1 MCGFAGI
8 FSPSRPLITSEIAL
22 AERVCARQRHR
33 GPDSSGSWIGGNI
46 ALFHNKLSITTT
58 NGESDQPFQ
67 GSGVRCVFSG
77 EIYNHRELAAHL
89 GDGGSDFDGRVI
101 PIGFARSGAT
111 FLGAMDGEFAV
122 ALADTASGT
131 VTLARDRAGS
141 RNLYFTKT
149 PGGCWVFSTELA
161 SLAIE
166 PEIPCDLDANAL
178 VDQLVLHEWTPRMG
192 TFFTGIVQV
201 APGTGLV
208 LSRDVPSVH
217 AYHAAPGLAYDRA
230 DVLRRATVARIRHSQ
245 QSRGCLAFSG
255 GMDSTALAAISETL
269 PDGWTTLT
277 VVREANDAIAN
288 RVRRI
293 ARNLPKLRPDMVVL
307 RDEEINTRALTELTS
322 QLASP
327 VCDTTPF
334 ALSALFSEAHRRGL
348 RYCISGE
355 GADDFWGGYAS
366 EVPFL
371 RTDSVQSAYV
381 SLVERVRENGFAEL
395 LGGELRKV
403 PLLGD
408 QATDLVIHRLANAHD
423 ALLSAAEDQSPL
435 VVGRPLAVLSVLG
448 PLRRSLE
455 QVDCLAG
462 NHSMEAR
469 IPFCASELLSRRW
482 EPEWADGKAWIVGSL
497 DERVRE
503 RLDWT
508 KESFA
513 TRRFE
518 DTGLAD
524 DVGALVEEIL
534 SNPVI
539 GPLLRPGI
547 DVSMLKMLAAA
558 NSKLWWSM
566 VGIARFYSVFCRS

>member
-1 MCGFAGI
+1 MCGFAGV
-8 FSPSRPLITSEIAL
+8 FSPSRQLTTSEIAL

-33 GPDSSGSWIGGNI
+33 GPDSSGSWIGDNI
-46 ALFHNKLSITTT
+46 ALFHNKLSITT
-58 NGESDQPFQ
+58 NERESDQPFH
-67 GSGVRCVFSG
+67 GNGVRCVFSG
-77 EIYNHRELAAHL
+77 EIYNHRELAACL
-89 GDGGSDFDGRVI
+89 GNGGGDFDGRVI
-101 PIGFARSGAT
+101 PMGFARRGAA
-111 FLGAMDGEFAV
+111 FLGEMDGEFAI
-122 ALADTASGT
+122 ALADTVSGT
-131 VTLARDRAGS
+131 VTLARDRAGC
-141 RNLYFTKT
+141 RNLYVTKT
-149 PGGCWVFSTELA
+149 PKGCWVFSTELA
-161 SLAIE
+161 SLVIE
-166 PEIPCDLDANAL
+166 PEIPCDIDSNAL

-192 TFFTGIVQV
+192 TFFTGISQV

-208 LSRDVPSVH
+208 LSSDLPSAH
-217 AYHAAPGLAYDRA
+217 AFIAAPEPPGDRA
-230 DVLRRATVARIRHSQ
+230 GILRRATAARIRHAQ

-255 GMDSTALAAISETL
+255 GMDSTALAAISATM
-269 PDGWTTLT
+269 PDEWMTLT
-277 VVREANDAIAN
+277 VVRGADDVIAN

-293 ARNLPKLRPDMVVL
+293 ARHLPKLRPDMVVL
-307 RDEEINTRALTELTS
+307 RDEEIDNRALTKLTS

-371 RTDSVQSAYV
+371 RTGSVQSAYV

-395 LGGELRKV
+395 VGGELRRA

-408 QATDLVIHRLANAHD
+408 QATDLVMSRLAQAQD
-423 ALLSAAEDQSPL
+423 ALVSAAEDQSPL
-435 VVGRPLAVLSVLG
+435 VRGRPLAVLSVLG

-462 NHSMEAR
+462 HSSMEAR
-469 IPFCASELLSRRW
+469 VPFCTSELLSRRW
-482 EPEWADGKAWIVGSL
+482 KPEWSDGKAWILGSL
-497 DERVRE
+497 DKSLRE

-513 TRRFE
+513 TRRFD
-518 DTGLAD
+518 DTGLSD
-524 DVGALVEEIL
+524 DVDVLVEEIL
-534 SNPVI
+534 STPVI
-539 GPLLRPGI
+539 GPFLRPGF
-547 DVSMLKMLAAA
+547 DVSMLKMLAAS

-566 VGIARFYSVFCRS
+566 VGIARFCSVFRRS